1 MSEEPERQPLL
12 NNEQDS
18 LYTAVFAAPPK
29 EEDTSPKRLFV
40 DLLIDSIPGEPR

>member
-29 EEDTSPKRLFV
+29 EDTSPKQLFV
-40 DLLIDSIPGEPR
+40 DLLVDSIPGEPR